1 MPLCKRLTSYLLL
14 ALLSACQGFS
24 ASTDTLGFAFSSFLN
39 SNNALYVPGFEYL
52 EIEYEGKKTLLALGH
67 RKVEGDDVEE
77 QWYSGV
83 GEMLSLRNGR
93 LQEVMGMTSEVRQ
106 TSRNIPKW
114 EQLQANRSSLT
125 WMRTRNLHPGYR
137 YGVNEFVTS
146 EAHVSKQSDLEKNQT
161 WVYESV
167 LGQLANGR
175 EWRYQE
181 KFQLENGRVVRSE
194 QCVAQHLCFKIKP
207 LGVMVSK

>member
-1 MPLCKRLTSYLLL
+1 MSLYKRLINYMFLV
-14 ALLSACQGFS
+14 LLSACQGFS

-39 SNNALYVPGFEYL
+39 SNKAFYLPGFEYL
-52 EIEYEGKKTLLALGH
+52 EVEFEGRKTLLVLG
-67 RKVEGDDVEE
+67 RRNVEGEDIEE

-93 LQEVMGMTSEVRQ
+93 LNEVFGMTSEMRQ

-114 EQLQANRSSLT
+114 EQLQANRSPLT
-125 WMRTRNLHPGYR
+125 WMRTRELHPGYR
-137 YGVNEFVTS
+137 YGVNEYVTS
-146 EAHVSKQSDLEKNQT
+146 HANGNKQANLQNNQT

-167 LGQLANGR
+167 LSQLANGR
-175 EWRYQE
+175 EWLYQE
-181 KFQLENGRVVRSE
+181 KFQLENGRVVFSE
-194 QCVAQHLCFKIKP
+194 QCVAHNLCFKLKP